1 MNYRMLSKYRTELM
15 GVAMLWVMFFH
26 ASDLNMGHEALEW
39 IRAAGFGGVDIFI
52 LLSAMGLALSLSK
65 KEVEYSAFMARRAER
80 ILPAYYTVVI
90 PYTLFLIIYKGVF
103 WSSLIWNTTLL
114 YYWMRSSGAFN
125 WYVAGIMTFY
135 AVTPFCFRK
144 LRAAKY
150 RERLVGVGVV
160 VSLLICQLF
169 VQEGYWYIMDV
180 AYRVPVFFLGL
191 VLKLVFSV
199 GLGILPSSGRSSLQS
214 EMQFSRLVS
223 PTGLYIVDALQLGDM
238 KVLGDVLRHAVLPAL
253 ALGLLTAGVFIR
265 LVRTNVISTF
275 NAGYIDAARSRGVS
289 EKRLMS
295 KHAWR
300 PALIPI
306 ITVMGMQIALLLAG
320 AVLTETTFEWK
331 GLGFMLSNYLKARD
345 FVAVQGIVIL
355 IAIIV
360 SVVNFIVDVISAL
373 IDPRVRY

>member
-90 PYTLFLIIYKGVF
+90 PYTVFLIIYKGVAK
-103 WSSLIWNTTLL
+103 SALVWNTTLL

-144 LRAAKY
+144 LRSAKN
-150 RERLVGVGVV
+150 RELTVGVV
-160 VSLLICQLF
+160 VAVSLLICQLF

-191 VLKLVFSV
+191 LLGFYVKEDRPLGKKDILFWLCWL
-199 GLGILPSSGRSSLQS
+199 GLGGGYLTGYVFGAKPLILPLCHLFLFTTVPMCFVLCLLFDKLLLDWLRRFL
-214 EMQFSRLVS
+214 RLVGENS
-223 PTGLYIVDALQLGDM
+223 LEIYLLNVSVFFHTELWRKIFAFGPTNRLYWLVIFGLNIICGVALHQ
-238 KVLGDVLRHAVLPAL
+238 
-253 ALGLLTAGVFIR
+253 
-265 LVRTNVISTF
+265 
-275 NAGYIDAARSRGVS
+275 
-289 EKRLMS
+289 
-295 KHAWR
+295 
-300 PALIPI
+300 
-306 ITVMGMQIALLLAG
+306 
-320 AVLTETTFEWK
+320 
-331 GLGFMLSNYLKARD
+331 
-345 FVAVQGIVIL
+345 FVARL
-355 IAIIV
+355 KK
-360 SVVNFIVDVISAL
+360 
-373 IDPRVRY
+373 R